1 MAQISGFWS
10 YVHADDDAESGRI
23 TKLASDVRSKFEM
36 LTGESI
42 NLFVDREKLKWGDD
56 WRNEIDDSLASV
68 AFFVPVITPRYF
80 RSEECRRELNFFA
93 RRAERL
99 GIKDLV
105 LPIIWTRVA
114 QLDEDESNDELMEL
128 AKKFQ
133 WSVWLDLKYED
144 VGTGEYRRA
153 VDDLAQRLVEA
164 NEIAEEALKDPVSM
178 DTEDDEDESPGD
190 LETFASMESALPEMM
205 QIMEQ
210 VGQAIQEIGE
220 SMQAATNDVNANS
233 NPNAALATRLRVT
246 RDLANTLRNPS
257 EEIRDLGNGFA
268 SSLNEVDQGVR
279 LMIAKAPQEI
289 AEDSST
295 FDHFNSFF
303 ASIKALLPEAE
314 QGLGA
319 VAQMIA
325 QIEPLEKMSRE
336 LRKPLRTLRDGLT
349 FFVDGLDVM
358 RGWVA
363 LIDENPIES
372 PQS

>member
-10 YVHADDDAESGRI
+10 YVHADNDAESGRI
-23 TKLASDVRSKFEM
+23 TQLASDVRSKFEM

-42 NLFVDREKLKWGDD
+42 NLFVDRDELNWGDD
-56 WRNEIDDSLASV
+56 WRNKIDDSLASV

-80 RSEECRRELNFFA
+80 KSEECRRELNFFA
-93 RRAERL
+93 RRADRL
-99 GIKDLV
+99 GMNDLV
-105 LPIIWTRVA
+105 LPIIWTSFA
-114 QLDEDESNDELMEL
+114 KLNDDDPNDELIEL

-133 WSVWLDLKYED
+133 WSEWSDLKYAD
-144 VGTGEYRRA
+144 VGSGDYRRA
-153 VDDLAQRLVEA
+153 VDVLAQRLVDA
-164 NEIAEEALKDPVSM
+164 NQIAETAIKDLEAFEKVA
-178 DTEDDEDESPGD
+178 EEDEAPGD
-190 LETFASMESALPEMM
+190 LETLAAMETSMPEMM
-205 QIMEQ
+205 EIMEQ
-210 VGQAIQEIGE
+210 VGRAIQEIGE

-246 RDLANTLRNPS
+246 RELANTLRNPS

-289 AEDSST
+289 SEDPSN
-295 FDHFNSFF
+295 FENFESFF
-303 ASIKALLPEAE
+303 SSIRNLLPEAE

-319 VAQMIA
+319 VAQMIE

-372 PQS
+372 TQP